1 MKVNAII
8 LIAEDD
14 DGHFTLMCRN
24 LQRNG
29 LTNEI
34 VRFRDGSDLLHY
46 LQRIKQE
53 EELSLRPHLL
63 FLDIRMPKVD
73 GMEVLSQIKSDPSLR
88 RMPVIIVTTASDMAI
103 VEQCHLLGCCMYLV
117 KPVEYDKF
125 VQMMQKIGNFLSIIE
140 LPSLAMNR

>member
-46 LQRIKQE
+46 LQRLKQE

-73 GMEVLSQIKSDPSLR
+73 GMAPNQIRSIASPNARHHSQLPRIALSNN
-88 RMPVIIVTTASDMAI
+88 VIFR
-103 VEQCHLLGCCMYLV
+103 CCTSG
-117 KPVEYDKF
+117 KTCR
-125 VQMMQKIGNFLSIIE
+125 I
-140 LPSLAMNR
+140 R